1 MTGQENGDFLIQV
14 STSQGLTAYCLVDI
28 VYNFA
33 LHVYTYLPYFYD
45 AIYCHNKCLHISE
58 PASLVSVS
66 VRYYVLVF
74 LPPVQIVHVDNT

>member
-14 STSQGLTAYCLVDI
+14 TTSQGCIAYCLVDI

-58 PASLVSVS
+58 LLLKLHVFARVTSLQCFHNCI
-66 VRYYVLVF
+66 L
-74 LPPVQIVHVDNT
+74 Q